1 MLPEGWDGHDPVSA
15 QLTYDCLH
23 NQLVHLNS
31 HSFQIHSFFQ
41 RKLASHIKPRSCCV
55 IDVTPLQE
63 NGFGFDGLAQKSGL
77 QEAPK

>member
-1 MLPEGWDGHDPVSA
+1 MGTIQFLLSSHMI
-15 QLTYDCLH
+15 CLH

-55 IDVTPLQE
+55 IDATPLQE

-77 QEAPK
+77 QGRE